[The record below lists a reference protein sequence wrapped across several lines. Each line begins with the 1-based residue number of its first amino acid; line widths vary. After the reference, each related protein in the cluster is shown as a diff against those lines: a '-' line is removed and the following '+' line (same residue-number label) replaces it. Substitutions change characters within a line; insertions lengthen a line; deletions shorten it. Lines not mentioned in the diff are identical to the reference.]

1 MFSTF
6 EPYRFKTVEPIPLT
20 TRENRQKYLEE
31 VAFNPNR
38 LKANQVTIDFL
49 TDSGSNALSCKQWS
63 AMMQGDE
70 SYAGAD
76 SFYTFE
82 STVKAITGFPF
93 IVPVHQGRAAEKIL
107 FKVLSPDSEVA
118 YSNGFFDTTRVHILQ
133 NKIKTINIGTET
145 ESRDFKG
152 NIDCRKLEEMLSK
165 EDQKVGVVVM
175 TITNG
180 ERGGLPVSMSN
191 IKEASAICRKHNVFF
206 YADACR
212 FAENTWFIKTREN
225 GFREKTP
232 SQIALEMFN
241 EFDGCIISA
250 KKDGLCNIGGVFATR
265 QRDVYERFSKEC
277 ILAEGHITYGGL
289 AGRDLEA
296 IAVGLTEALDEHY
309 LQHRIEMVQEFG
321 RMLEFNGATILE
333 PGGHAILV
341 DAEKALPHIPRNQHP
356 AWALMCALYVEGGIR
371 GYEYGNLKFGY
382 KDENGK
388 EAFLHRELVR
398 LAIPRRVYTMSHL
411 KYVAEV
417 FGKIIQNA
425 SEVRGMTIARSPSFL
440 GLFEIEMKEV

>member
-1 MFSTF
+1 MFSKF
-6 EPYRFKTVEPIPLT
+6 EPYRIKTVEPIPLT

-31 VAFNPNR
+31 VAFNPNC
-38 LKANQVTIDFL
+38 LKANQVTIDL
-49 TDSGSNALSCKQWS
+49 MSDSGANALSCKQWS
-63 AMMQGDE
+63 AMMQADE

-82 STVKAITGFPF
+82 TTVKKITGFPF

-107 FKVLSPDSEVA
+107 FKVILSETQVA
-118 YSNGFFDTTRVHILQ
+118 YSNGFFDTTRDHILQ
-133 NKIKTINIGTET
+133 NKVKAINIDTEA
-145 ESRDFKG
+145 ESRDFMG

-165 EDQKVGVVVM
+165 DDQKVGVVVM

-180 ERGGLPVSMSN
+180 EKGGWPVSIAN
-191 IKEASAICRKHNVFF
+191 IKEAAAICRKHNVLF

-225 GFREKTP
+225 GFKDKTP

-250 KKDGLCNIGGVFATR
+250 KKDGICNIGGVFATR
-265 QRDVYERFSKEC
+265 QREVFENFSQEC

-321 RMLEFNGATILE
+321 RMLELNGATILE
-333 PGGHAILV
+333 PGGHAIFV
-341 DAEKALPHIPRNQHP
+341 DANKALPHIPRNQHP
-356 AWALMCALYVEGGIR
+356 AWALTCALYVEGGIR
-371 GYEYGNLKFGY
+371 AYEYGNIKFGY

-388 EAFLHRELVR
+388 DVYSYREFVR

-417 FGKIIQNA
+417 FGKVIQNA
-425 SEVRGMTIARSPSFL
+425 SKVRGLTIVRSPPFL
-440 GLFEIEMKEV
+440 GLFAIEMKEV